1 VNRQDFYKFQVV
13 GQADLDTLEDDVEV
27 ADAKDNA
34 LTSLGSYPATGLAVT
49 VDGVTLVLSV
59 AAGGGL
65 ATDASGN
72 PRRVNLGAPA
82 NINLASAVP
91 AVDPRWVLV
100 ALHFKRFEHQD
111 VTDGDN
117 VTLKYYLDESSEL
130 VMVQGAE
137 GGAKPAIPADHV
149 PLVDV
154 RLIAA
159 QAALARKDLD
169 FIRCRPAWA
178 RNQGGAAQ
186 QLGDIAGAGFDNC
199 RGFVVEPQASNAMKV
214 GVRPGT
220 FNLSDQLV
228 TVAAG
233 QTVTVPASPSGGKH
247 RITLVYIDQAG
258 TLQMAHG
265 AEVVYAAQATAPSFE
280 GRFPVAVYD
289 VLDTTTALDPA
300 NLVDVRPHQRMARDV
315 PNRYKFTRGRRRDH
329 GHIGNGWTF
338 IVGAHALSVYKN
350 GLLLAES
357 AYAENAAGDG
367 INGLAAL
374 GGGDV
379 VDAGGAARGRV
390 EPDALPRRGARGR
403 WRRPDRLQF
412 GRRPRPRARD
422 VQRRRRG
429 QVHRHPL
436 LRHHRRQAAVARG
449 SHHARPERPRGGC
462 VPLLL
467 RLLDRQ
473 CRGDHRVAHPAEHG
487 PPHHLHRLARHRRG
501 ADGRLPRHDPHDG
514 RRQQQGARLPPRRP
528 AHHLPRRPHP
538 DVDDGGRR
546 HGEQRARVL
555 ADRRHGASHRRAVAG
570 GPAAREVRR
579 ARVRPHRRREPE
591 RPRPGEG
598 GGRRRS
604 ARRRASGRTRQTRSP
619 SIGGCTST

>member
-265 AEVVYAAQATAPSFE
+265 SEVVYAAQATAPSFE
-280 GRFPVAVYD
+280 GRYPVAVYD

-315 PNRYKFTRGRRRDH
+315 PNRYKFTAAG
-329 GHIGNGWTF
+329 GETTVTIGNGWTF

-367 INGLAAL
+367 INGVAAL

-379 VDAGGAARGRV
+379 VELVAPRVAGSNPTLSHAAAHAAGGADPIDYSSVDGLVHALEMYSDVDEVKYTVTHFCGIIDGKLRSLAAPITRDPSGLAADAFLYCYAYWTGNAVAIIESLTPPNTDRRTISTASLGTGVGLTAAYLGTIRTTVAGNNKVRAFRRVGRRTTYLGDLTLTSTMAADGTVNNVLAFSQTGDMVLHTVGLSQAVPPHVKFAEWRSTSPAPPTRTSSSRGRGRSR
-390 EPDALPRRGARGR
+390 PSAPRR
-403 WRRPDRLQF
+403 
-412 GRRPRPRARD
+412 
-422 VQRRRRG
+422 
-429 QVHRHPL
+429 
-436 LRHHRRQAAVARG
+436 
-449 SHHARPERPRGGC
+449 E
-462 VPLLL
+462 
-467 RLLDRQ
+467 
-473 CRGDHRVAHPAEHG
+473 
-487 PPHHLHRLARHRRG
+487 
-501 ADGRLPRHDPHDG
+501 
-514 RRQQQGARLPPRRP
+514 
-528 AHHLPRRPHP
+528 
-538 DVDDGGRR
+538 
-546 HGEQRARVL
+546 
-555 ADRRHGASHRRAVAG
+555 
-570 GPAAREVRR
+570 
-579 ARVRPHRRREPE
+579 
-591 RPRPGEG
+591 
-598 GGRRRS
+598 
-604 ARRRASGRTRQTRSP
+604 SGRTRQTRSP